1 MKKIEVSQE
10 GQGVIAW
17 TFCSVAAAMLIG
29 VISLFL

>member
-1 MKKIEVSQE
+1 MKKIRMSYE
-10 GQGVIAW
+10 GQGCLAW